1 MSNIVY
7 LIDYG
12 LCKKFF
18 DPKSGKYAP
27 YRESKQLT
35 GTARYA
41 SIASHVGIEQSR
53 RDDLEALGL
62 ILIYFSKGSLPWQVC
77 STLFYHLFFRYL
89 PRRD

>member
-1 MSNIVY
+1 MSNVVY

-12 LCKKFF
+12 LCKKFY

-62 ILIYFSKGSLPWQVC
+62 ILIYFSKGSLPWQVNL
-77 STLFYHLFFRYL
+77 LFDSLLFFIL
-89 PRRD
+89 